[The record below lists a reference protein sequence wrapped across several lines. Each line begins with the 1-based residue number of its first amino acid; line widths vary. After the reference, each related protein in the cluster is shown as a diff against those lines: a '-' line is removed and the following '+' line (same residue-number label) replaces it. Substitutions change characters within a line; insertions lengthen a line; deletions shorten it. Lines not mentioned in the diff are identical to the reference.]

1 MEKTPSH
8 PWELA
13 WKEGR
18 WKEVSP
24 PLLAVV
30 ELAENLK
37 LQGARRI
44 LDLGCGAGRHTI
56 FLANAGFH
64 VTALDVS
71 ETALNQLQSR
81 LAEAS
86 LTDVTLIKHN
96 MLELPF
102 INDYFDSVVSTNVL
116 HHGTVSEI
124 RQVLGEVYRVMGRG
138 ATGLIVTLSKKDFR
152 YGSGRQIEQGT
163 YLFTEG
169 DEKGIVHHFF
179 PEHELRSFFGQFE
192 ITSLKEE
199 LFPKDKGYWAHFLLR
214 LRKE

>member
-1 MEKTPSH
+1 MEEATSH

-24 PLLAVV
+24 PLPAVV

-37 LQGARRI
+37 LLRASRV
-44 LDLGCGAGRHTI
+44 LDLGCGAGRHTV
-56 FLANAGFH
+56 FLANAGFQ
-64 VTALDVS
+64 VTGLDVS
-71 ETALNQLQSR
+71 ETALSELQGR
-81 LAEAS
+81 LARGG
-86 LTDVTLIKHN
+86 LTNVTLIKHN

-102 INDYFDSVVSTNVL
+102 IDNYFDSVVSTNVL

-124 RQVLGEVYRVMGRG
+124 KRVLGEVYRVMGRG
-138 ATGLIVTLSKKDFR
+138 TTGLVVTLSKKDFR
-152 YGSGRQIEQGT
+152 YGSGRQIEPDT

-179 PEHELRSFFGQFE
+179 PEEELRSFFGQFE
-192 ITSLKEE
+192 ITTLKEE
-199 LFPKDKGYWAHFLLR
+199 LVPMEKGYWAHFHLK
-214 LRKE
+214 LRKA